1 MATQWIVGSEVK
13 QYGNSFST
21 ITPINDNF
29 VTAQPKTG
37 ECAISFSLP
46 DYTQSSLVGLSK
58 LVAGFGS
65 IDFAFY
71 SGWTIDVKQLDTY
84 VPTGIAQK
92 NQIICTIEY
101 VGTSVNYYINGALIF
116 SSPVAAGLTL
126 MPIAW
131 FGWNSVF
138 TVENLVFGDYLSA
151 DKKMAL
157 SAPIAPKIIPAYLY
171 EQYKDDADLMAFVRE
186 YNAMAQEYL
195 DYANALNLPIY
206 SGLSGGL
213 LDWVGEGLYG
223 LSRPSL
229 QGSLVSD
236 ATYKRLLTWRMYKGD
251 GKRFSVAWLKKR
263 VQRWMDGDLLANPD
277 TRNVSVTFQPATN
290 IIGEFNSS
298 AWNAIGLNTLE
309 ISPPIVAGSDC
320 LIRYATNDQ
329 LFNLLQEANAAGLLD
344 LPFQYKFIFS
354 NAVVVAPAKRNL
366 LGSFGTTVW
375 NSQGLNSLP

>member
-13 QYGNSFST
+13 QYGNSFSASF
-21 ITPINDNF
+21 PINNNF

-37 ECAISFSLP
+37 GCAFSFSLP
-46 DYTQSSLVGLSK
+46 DNTQSSLVGLSK
-58 LVAGFGS
+58 QVAGFGG

-71 SGWTIDVKQLDTY
+71 PGGMLDIQQLNTY
-84 VPTGIAQK
+84 VPTGIIKQ
-92 NQIICTIEY
+92 NQSICAIEY
-101 VGTSVNYYINGALIF
+101 VGISVNYYVNGALIF

-126 MPIAW
+126 MPIAL
-131 FGWNSVF
+131 FTDTIF

-263 VQRWMDGDLLANPD
+263 VQRWMDGDLLAKPD
-277 TRNVSVTFQPATN
+277 TRNVSVTFQSVTN
-290 IIGEFNSS
+290 IIGGFNSS
-298 AWNAIGLNTLE
+298 VWNAIGLNTLE
-309 ISPPIVAGSDC
+309 ISPPIAVGSDC

-354 NAVVVAPAKRNL
+354 NAVVVAPAKLNL